1 MVGHQGLEQIHDGS
15 CRGICLH
22 AGVCPE
28 ILWLSKKFAMRFHC
42 GVSLH
47 IVCHYRVKPGLYIAG
62 LSCMNQILDGV
73 EAACGC
79 GVGLFGQ
86 NRWIYNLGEYKC
98 LKRHV
103 V

>member
-1 MVGHQGLEQIHDGS
+1 MLEQIHDGS

-22 AGVCPE
+22 AEVCPE
-28 ILWLSKKFAMRFHC
+28 IFWLSKKFAMLFHC

-62 LSCMNQILDGV
+62 LSCMNQILDDV

-86 NRWIYNLGEYKC
+86 N
-98 LKRHV
+98 
-103 V
+103 